1 MKLSCRKAFSSPW
14 QVVMKYVNLATIY
27 LGSGKMPET
36 LQTMLI
42 SIFELILS
50 LRQKSFPFGCHHC
63 GVLYEKKKKN
73 GAGFLELS
81 EYCSF
86 NSFQGLI
93 IQNSDIQRWPLNIWR
108 KVSKKVK
115 DFDFCKSY
123 GNIYK
128 EVFQNDQPASHK
140 FSGTGRLTFS
150 QPEGLSRGTII
161 AGFNIRH

>member
-1 MKLSCRKAFSSPW
+1 MCLIKEENKKILPDAPYCLVGSAENALRRCHAEDYLSLVSFFIMIYCLLSWLNYKRLQIQNKKFELSCQKAFSSPW
-14 QVVMKYVNLATIY
+14 QVVMKYVNLVTIY

-81 EYCSF
+81 EYSTAF
-86 NSFQGLI
+86 
-93 IQNSDIQRWPLNIWR
+93 
-108 KVSKKVK
+108 
-115 DFDFCKSY
+115 
-123 GNIYK
+123 
-128 EVFQNDQPASHK
+128 
-140 FSGTGRLTFS
+140 RL
-150 QPEGLSRGTII
+150 
-161 AGFNIRH
+161 

>member
-1 MKLSCRKAFSSPW
+1 M
-14 QVVMKYVNLATIY
+14 
-27 LGSGKMPET
+27 
-36 LQTMLI
+36 
-42 SIFELILS
+42 
-50 LRQKSFPFGCHHC
+50 
-63 GVLYEKKKKN
+63 
-73 GAGFLELS
+73 
-81 EYCSF
+81 
-86 NSFQGLI
+86 
-93 IQNSDIQRWPLNIWR
+93 
-108 KVSKKVK
+108 VK